1 MTINEPKFLTDP
13 TLRRLGHWLRAAGYD
28 TSIATAAETHHHY
41 YLLRTAQHE
50 GRLLLTRYDQLAE
63 HRHAAGTVILLS
75 SETLEECIKELCA
88 FVSIDWQYNPFS
100 RCIGCNQPVESAIAS
115 EQPQETHSYFCPTCN
130 QVYWYNDLP
139 HNQPR
144 HAWPQ
149 KLSR

>member
-1 MTINEPKFLTDP
+1 MASRAQV
-13 TLRRLGHWLRAAGYD
+13 LRLHVSAGVPCEGISTPSAAC
-28 TSIATAAETHHHY
+28 
-41 YLLRTAQHE
+41 TAQHE